1 MQKILFICHGN
12 ICRSPMAEF
21 IFKALARAK
30 GLEGE
35 YYVESAAVSR
45 EEIGNHIYP
54 PARRCLNQHGVPFD
68 ADKTA
73 RQVTKADYERFDR
86 LVCMDSSNVRRLRD
100 IVGGDAQKKI
110 HLLMSYAGVGATGQ
124 TRGIPAISRKL
135 FRTASPA
142 AKPSSRRKARTL
154 PRRRWRQIADVDEV
168 RLLLIREGT
177 RVVLRCPIP
186 ESRASGILLL
196 RIFRVGETLSFPT
209 SVVC

>member
-110 HLLMSYAGVGATGQ
+110 HLLMSYAGVGR
-124 TRGIPAISRKL
+124 RGRPVVYRR
-135 FRTASPA
+135 FRGNFSG
-142 AKPSSRRKARTL
+142 L
-154 PRRRWRQIADVDEV
+154 PH
-168 RLLLIREGT
+168 RLRSHPLAERLGRY
-177 RVVLRCPIP
+177 L
-186 ESRASGILLL
+186 
-196 RIFRVGETLSFPT
+196 VGKTKKDD
-209 SVVC
+209 